1 MKEMNPAFP
10 VPDEVVKYVRQVFRA
25 CDKELG
31 LRIERV
37 PGVHEPALDM
47 ALIDELAKF
56 SSPVSVTPEWTVRI
70 DTHFLGGRKHYYT
83 WEVAD
88 IGLLV
93 YVRLGGKLYATK
105 VALLQSKRLKPSSG
119 GAIDQ
124 ETKSDYGVGFARL
137 MPSKESAVSF
147 STPTTFRFERS
158 SKYKALQAG
167 DHQAKAIAEFE
178 EHKRIPVHYLF
189 YNPWNIPSAMHLP
202 LTGVPKLSGAG
213 NAGARVVPAADIRGL
228 LAGKAATYAPSFKD
242 IEGLAGQGTHLAGWR
257 LDYFVADLVIGCKQG
272 KLLEEANVAN
282 MNSLFFSRS
291 GPISAAIAI
300 GIDKSD

>member
-1 MKEMNPAFP
+1 MKEINPAFP
-10 VPDEVVKYVRQVFRA
+10 VPDEVVKYVRQVFRV

-70 DTHFLGGRKHYYT
+70 DTHFLGGRRHYYT

-93 YVRLGGKLYATK
+93 YVPLRGKLYATK

-119 GAIDQ
+119 GEVDQ
-124 ETKSDYGVGFARL
+124 EARSDYGVGFARL
-137 MPSKESAVSF
+137 MPSKESTVSF
-147 STPTTFRFERS
+147 SLPTTFRFERT
-158 SKYKALQAG
+158 SKYKALRAG
-167 DHQAKAIAEFE
+167 DHQATAIAEFE
-178 EHKRIPVHYLF
+178 KRKRIPVHYLF
-189 YNPWNIPSAMHLP
+189 YNPWNIPSAVNLP
-202 LTGVPKLSGAG
+202 LTGVPKLKGAG
-213 NAGARVVPAADIRGL
+213 NAGTRVIPAVHIRDL
-228 LAGKAATYAPSFKD
+228 LAGKAANYAPSFTD
-242 IEGLAGQGTHLAGWR
+242 IEGLVGQGKHLAGWR
-257 LDYFVADLVIGCKQG
+257 LDYFVADLVMGCKQG
-272 KLLEEANVAN
+272 KLLDEANVDD
-282 MNSLFFSRS
+282 MTSLFFSRS

-300 GIDKSD
+300 GIDKCD

>member
-1 MKEMNPAFP
+1 VNEANPAFP
-10 VPDEVVKYVRQVFRA
+10 VPDAVVKYVRQVFRA
-25 CDKELG
+25 CDRELG

-47 ALIDELAKF
+47 ALIDMLAMF
-56 SSPVSVTPEWTVRI
+56 ASPVSVTPEWTVRI
-70 DTHFLGGRKHYYT
+70 DTHFLGGRRHYYT

-93 YVRLGGKLYATK
+93 YLRLGGKLYATK
-105 VALLQSKRLKPSSG
+105 VALLQSKRLNPSSG
-119 GAIDQ
+119 VAVDP
-124 ETKSDYGVGFARL
+124 ETKSDFGIGFARL
-137 MPSKESAVSF
+137 MPAKSAVSF
-147 STPTTFRFERS
+147 STPTSFRFEPS
-158 SKYKALQAG
+158 SKYQALRAG

-178 EHKRIPVHYLF
+178 QHKGIPIHYLF
-189 YNPWNIPSAMHLP
+189 YNPWNIPAQMNLP

-228 LAGKAATYAPSFKD
+228 LAGKATNYSPSFKE
-242 IEGLAGQGTHLAGWR
+242 IEGLVGHGKHLAGWR
-257 LDYFVADLVIGCKQG
+257 LDYFVADLVMGCKQG
-272 KLLEEANVAN
+272 MLLDEGDLEN
-282 MNSLFFSRS
+282 MNALFFSRS